1 MLRPPSRAT
10 KWARWSTER
19 LGVMEDL
26 LTEAE
31 TKMAQAIE
39 HTQGE
44 FATVRTGRANP
55 TILNRV
61 MVEYY
66 GTQTPLQQLA
76 SFSVPEPQLLVVQ
89 PFDKGSMGDVEKA
102 IASADLGLN
111 PSNDGTVIRI
121 AFPPL
126 NEERRH
132 ELIKVARHMAEEG
145 RVAVRNVRRHTKDHM
160 ESRDASEDE
169 IRRAEKELQEKT
181 DRFIS
186 QLDDL
191 LAHKE
196 QELLQV

>member
-1 MLRPPSRAT
+1 MD
-10 KWARWSTER
+10 
-19 LGVMEDL
+19 DL

-31 TKMAQAIE
+31 TKMEQAIE

-76 SFSVPEPQLLVVQ
+76 SFSVPEAQLLVVQ
-89 PFDKGSMGDVEKA
+89 PFDKGSIGDVEKA
-102 IASADLGLN
+102 IAAADLGLN
-111 PSNDGTVIRI
+111 PANDGTVIRI

-160 ESRDASEDE
+160 ESRDSSEDD

-181 DRFIS
+181 DNYIS